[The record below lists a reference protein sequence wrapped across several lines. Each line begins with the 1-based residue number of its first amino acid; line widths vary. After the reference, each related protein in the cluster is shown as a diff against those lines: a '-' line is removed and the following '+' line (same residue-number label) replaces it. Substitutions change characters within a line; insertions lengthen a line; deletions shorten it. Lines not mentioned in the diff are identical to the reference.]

1 MTISTATDR
10 ARVAFL
16 DLAAQRDEIDEEVER
31 GFARIIRDTAFIGG
45 AEVAAFEDEFSAY
58 CEVDHCVGVA
68 NGTDA
73 IEAVLRGLGI
83 GHGDEVVLPANTFI
97 ATAGAVHR
105 AGARPVLVDCDD
117 DHLLIDPRLIR
128 PALTDRTRAVIGVDL
143 YGQRAAF
150 DDIGAAVAGSDVAV
164 VEDAAQAQGAR
175 RDGRAIGSDV
185 GAAATSFYPGKNL
198 GAYGDAGAVITQDA
212 SLAARIRAIANHG
225 GTAKYEHRVPGM
237 NSRLDALQ
245 AVVLRAKLRRLEGWN
260 EARRSAADRYDQ
272 LLDGNPAVRL
282 TQPARGNVHV
292 WHLYVVRV
300 ADRDRV
306 LARLQE
312 SGVEAGIHYPA
323 PIHLTP
329 AYEWLGYR
337 TGDFPVSEA
346 ASRSMISLP
355 MHPHLT
361 ADDQARVVELL
372 LEATA

>member
-212 SLAARIRAIANHG
+212 SLAARSGRSP
-225 GTAKYEHRVPGM
+225 TTV
-237 NSRLDALQ
+237 
-245 AVVLRAKLRRLEGWN
+245 
-260 EARRSAADRYDQ
+260 ARRS
-272 LLDGNPAVRL
+272 
-282 TQPARGNVHV
+282 T
-292 WHLYVVRV
+292 
-300 ADRDRV
+300 
-306 LARLQE
+306 
-312 SGVEAGIHYPA
+312 S
-323 PIHLTP
+323 T
-329 AYEWLGYR
+329 AYR
-337 TGDFPVSEA
+337 A
-346 ASRSMISLP
+346 
-355 MHPHLT
+355 
-361 ADDQARVVELL
+361 
-372 LEATA
+372 

>member
-1 MTISTATDR
+1 
-10 ARVAFL
+10 
-16 DLAAQRDEIDEEVER
+16 
-31 GFARIIRDTAFIGG
+31 
-45 AEVAAFEDEFSAY
+45 
-58 CEVDHCVGVA
+58 
-68 NGTDA
+68 
-73 IEAVLRGLGI
+73 
-83 GHGDEVVLPANTFI
+83 
-97 ATAGAVHR
+97 
-105 AGARPVLVDCDD
+105 
-117 DHLLIDPRLIR
+117 
-128 PALTDRTRAVIGVDL
+128 
-143 YGQRAAF
+143 
-150 DDIGAAVAGSDVAV
+150 
-164 VEDAAQAQGAR
+164 
-175 RDGRAIGSDV
+175 
-185 GAAATSFYPGKNL
+185 
-198 GAYGDAGAVITQDA
+198 
-212 SLAARIRAIANHG
+212 
-225 GTAKYEHRVPGM
+225 M

-312 SGVEAGIHYPA
+312 SGVEAGIHYPS

>member
-1 MTISTATDR
+1 M
-10 ARVAFL
+10 
-16 DLAAQRDEIDEEVER
+16 
-31 GFARIIRDTAFIGG
+31 
-45 AEVAAFEDEFSAY
+45 
-58 CEVDHCVGVA
+58 GVA

-73 IEAVLRGLGI
+73 IEAILRGLGI
-83 GHGDEVVLPANTFI
+83 GPGDEVVLPANTFI

-117 DHLLIDPRLIR
+117 DCLLIDPQLIG

-150 DDIGAAVAGSDVAV
+150 DDIRVAVAGSDVAI

-175 RDGRAIGSDV
+175 RHGRRDRHRRDARQPRASTRARTSGRTATPAPCSRWTV
-185 GAAATSFYPGKNL
+185 RSPRTSGRSPTTAA
-198 GAYGDAGAVITQDA
+198 
-212 SLAARIRAIANHG
+212 
-225 GTAKYEHRVPGM
+225 TAKYEHRVPGM

-260 EARRSAADRYDQ
+260 AMRRSAADRYDE
-272 LLDGNPAVRL
+272 LLEGHDGAPDGTR
-282 TQPARGNVHV
+282 RGNVHV

-300 ADRDRV
+300 ADRDRRDRP
-306 LARLQE
+306 APR
-312 SGVEAGIHYPA
+312 GVGIEAGIHYPA

-337 TGDFPVSEA
+337 PGDLPVSEA

-355 MHPHLT
+355 MHP
-361 ADDQARVVELL
+361 APDRRRPGSASSNCCSR
-372 LEATA
+372 